1 MTKLPSTLQSL
12 KQRIFD
18 KCLPKSE
25 QQSLP
30 KKNSILLT
38 RNKTRSTLF
47 PSHSISLSKNRS
59 SSLIS
64 EYSIKTSN
72 RSSRIAK
79 SKCIDFTN
87 QNSLM
92 QNLEIWD
99 NANIKYPHCNIPQSN
114 STTFTIH
121 HHHHRKAPFTTDIMS
136 ITSGNLAMLDLYAIS
151 LNDSNTNKLKINLS
165 SLAPHLKQE
174 QINSEQGMRGKL
186 FSIYREI
193 IILKI
198 KKQKYKNIYKDTY
211 SILNQ
216 TEKEYSFLIEIL
228 TDKLHKI
235 KQYYKPYI
243 DVPQITQN
251 TNTKSYNEKM
261 KKHKEYKELNTELT
275 SEILKYQKMYM
286 DAKKELIN
294 TIEETKDKIE
304 ETAHQIRNLMLKF
317 KQLQEEQQKY
327 YLTILKE
334 GTDTRKEGLTWVIEA
349 LLEIQSE
356 PSNGDFPFFLN
367 QEQIDYLMLM
377 AKLSL
382 EKKQIKAMIPA
393 LLHRRRRQFEEIDEL
408 KKRITTIQDKMFEL
422 MMQEFRRYVDKY
434 GHNNEKENTIKAQHH
449 NTKVYAAL
457 FGTKLF
463 V

>member
-1 MTKLPSTLQSL
+1 
-12 KQRIFD
+12 
-18 KCLPKSE
+18 
-25 QQSLP
+25 
-30 KKNSILLT
+30 
-38 RNKTRSTLF
+38 
-47 PSHSISLSKNRS
+47 
-59 SSLIS
+59 
-64 EYSIKTSN
+64 
-72 RSSRIAK
+72 
-79 SKCIDFTN
+79 
-87 QNSLM
+87 M

-99 NANIKYPHCNIPQSN
+99 NANVQYPHRSIAQSN
-114 STTFTIH
+114 SITFST
-121 HHHHRKAPFTTDIMS
+121 HRRAPFTTDLMS
-136 ITSGNLAMLDLYAIS
+136 ITSCNLAMLDLYAIS
-151 LNDSNTNKLKINLS
+151 LSDTKTNKLKINLS

-193 IILKI
+193 IVLKI
-198 KKQKYKNIYKDTY
+198 QKQKYKHIYKDTY
-211 SILNQ
+211 SILNR
-216 TEKEYSFLIEIL
+216 TEKEYAFLIEIL

-235 KQYYKPYI
+235 KQFYKPFI
-243 DVPQITQN
+243 DAPQTTQN
-251 TNTKSYNEKM
+251 ANAKSYNEKM
-261 KKHKEYKELNTELT
+261 KKHNEYKELNTELT
-275 SEILKYQKMYM
+275 SEILKYQKLYM
-286 DAKKELIN
+286 DAKKELVS
-294 TIEETKDKIE
+294 TIEETKDKVE
-304 ETAHQIRNLMLKF
+304 ESAHKIMNLTIKF

-393 LLHRRRRQFEEIDEL
+393 LLHRRRRHFQEVDEL
-408 KKRITTIQDKMFEL
+408 KQRITAIQDKMFEL

-434 GHNNEKENTIKAQHH
+434 SQNNEKENTIKAQHH

>member
-30 KKNSILLT
+30 KTTSLLLT

-64 EYSIKTSN
+64 DYSAKTSN

-87 QNSLM
+87 QYSLM

-114 STTFTIH
+114 STTFTT
-121 HHHHRKAPFTTDIMS
+121 HRKAPFTTDIMS
-136 ITSGNLAMLDLYAIS
+136 ITSCNLAMLDLYTIS
-151 LNDSNTNKLKINLS
+151 LNDTNTNKLKINLS

-198 KKQKYKNIYKDTY
+198 KKQKYKHIYKDTY

-235 KQYYKPYI
+235 KQYYKPFI

-251 TNTKSYNEKM
+251 TNAYNEKM

-294 TIEETKDKIE
+294 TIEEAKDKVE
-304 ETAHQIRNLMLKF
+304 ETAHIIRNLMIKF

-393 LLHRRRRQFEEIDEL
+393 LLHRRRRHFQEVDEL
-408 KKRITTIQDKMFEL
+408 KKRITTIQDRMFEL

-434 GHNNEKENTIKAQHH
+434 SQNNEKENTIKAQHH